1 MNATLLMV
9 AEIVLEAGILAF
21 DFFRWGGGGGV
32 RSAGRYAASA
42 NKSLSSSIFEQRT
55 PTGIRILLS

>member
-1 MNATLLMV
+1 MV

-21 DFFRWGGGGGV
+21 DFFRWGGGGV

>member
-21 DFFRWGGGGGV
+21 DFFRWGGGGRGKERWEV
-32 RSAGRYAASA
+32 C
-42 NKSLSSSIFEQRT
+42 SLCK
-55 PTGIRILLS
+55 

>member
-21 DFFRWGGGGGV
+21 DFFRWGGGGV